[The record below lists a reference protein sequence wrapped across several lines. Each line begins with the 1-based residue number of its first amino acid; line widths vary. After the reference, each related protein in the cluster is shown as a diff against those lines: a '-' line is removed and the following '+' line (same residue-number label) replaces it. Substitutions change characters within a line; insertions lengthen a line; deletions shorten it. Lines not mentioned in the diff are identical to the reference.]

1 MLQTCVAPFSIY
13 QCVSALAIWFPTR
26 AFRPLKSAKKKLAT
40 ACYPHTEHTALAVD
54 SRSLCSVCVRR
65 RPCRLPATA
74 LSGGSQLHST
84 IKDLRFGRFC
94 PLPSP
99 PAWGELQLMQ
109 VERPRRKQR
118 PKKLSGVTFTFA
130 ILKVFMSLCFVF
142 IYSFLLL
149 YSVTCI
155 KRKQMALM
163 KGHLK
168 C

>member
-13 QCVSALAIWFPTR
+13 QCVSAWAIWFPTR

-40 ACYPHTEHTALAVD
+40 PCYPHTEHTALAVD

-94 PLPSP
+94 PLPSMRGAP
-99 PAWGELQLMQ
+99 IDASRDQDGNRGQ
-109 VERPRRKQR
+109 
-118 PKKLSGVTFTFA
+118 KKLSGVTFTFA
-130 ILKVFMSLCFVF
+130 VLKVFMSLCFVF
-142 IYSFLLL
+142 TYSFLLL

>member
-13 QCVSALAIWFPTR
+13 QCVSAWAIWFPTR

-84 IKDLRFGRFC
+84 IKDLRFSHFC

-109 VERPRRKQR
+109 VETKTETEA
-118 PKKLSGVTFTFA
+118 KK
-130 ILKVFMSLCFVF
+130 
-142 IYSFLLL
+142 SFLVSPLL
-149 YSVTCI
+149 LLLLRFLWAYVLFLLIPFCCFTQSL
-155 KRKQMALM
+155 A
-163 KGHLK
+163 
-168 C
+168 